1 MIGYVLLV
9 LVIGLCGAVAILLLL
24 LFFERQERKLWE
36 QLQERESERVCEL
49 MDDVVELEK
58 LKCQLRAI
66 LDKEEDTNDE

>member
-24 LFFERQERKLWE
+24 LFFERQERRLWE

-49 MDDVVELEK
+49 MDDVVELKK
-58 LKCQLRAI
+58 LKYRLRAI
-66 LDKEEDTNDE
+66 LDEEEDTNDE